1 MNRRISMAFDGIVIA
16 GLVHELNQTI
26 LNTKI
31 SKIAQPENDELLL
44 TCKGSSGQFR
54 VSISANASLPFL
66 YLTDT
71 NKTSPLQAP
80 TFCMVLRKHIANGR
94 IISITQP
101 HMERIIHLKIEHLN
115 EMGDICHKTLV
126 IELMGKH
133 SNIIFCDEDGTM
145 IDSIKHVSSAVSS
158 LREVLP
164 GRPYF
169 IPATQEDKFNAMTM
183 DATQICD
190 AIKAKPMSICKAI
203 YTTFTGVSPLVAS
216 ELAYRA
222 GMDADQSLLACT
234 DDEIHHLS
242 NHIAWFF
249 DEIRHNEFHPVIVRK
264 DKRPI
269 EFSAIELTMYQD
281 YEMEHMESISQMLEV
296 FYAERNI
303 YNRIHQK
310 SADLRKIVTTALER
324 NQKKYQL
331 QQKQQKDAEKRE
343 KYKLYGELI
352 NVYGYNT
359 VLGMSDDELSLNIVK
374 CWNEFVMLT
383 EKQSVGLV
391 MDPLAA
397 EERKGRNIFS
407 YFMPSSAK
415 KFTVAF
421 LYPKSPDTSD
431 WIYAHD
437 LGRNYL
443 EETFPDQMKTIC
455 VNDVTEER
463 TEQVLNDVIRQGADI
478 IFEVAPQ
485 MMKDSLKVAVDH
497 PDVKILNCSLNT
509 SHKYIRTY
517 YARMYEAKFLSGMI
531 AGALAENDR
540 IAYIA
545 DYPIYG
551 MIANINAFA
560 LGASFTNPRARIYLA
575 WSTSENY
582 DRERFLKDNN
592 IQVVSDQD
600 MITPR
605 DPGRQF
611 GLYECSEDGRK
622 LNLVMPLW
630 NWGVFY
636 EKMIQSILAGSYQ
649 SEENSEGRAL
659 NYWWGMSA
667 GVIDLICSKN
677 VPTGVKRLVDHLKSD
692 IKKGDIVPFYGE
704 IRAQDG
710 TLKNKKDKAMKP
722 EAIMEM
728 DWLTDNVIGEIPTM
742 GELRAEAR
750 PVVQIKGVEEKMK

>member
-1 MNRRISMAFDGIVIA
+1 MEFNS
-16 GLVHELNQTI
+16 LVNHF
-26 LNTKI
+26 TK
-31 SKIAQPENDELLL
+31 AYE
-44 TCKGSSGQFR
+44 FR
-54 VSISANASLPFL
+54 G
-66 YLTDT
+66 
-71 NKTSPLQAP
+71 
-80 TFCMVLRKHIANGR
+80 GR
-94 IISITQP
+94 
-101 HMERIIHLKIEHLN
+101 
-115 EMGDICHKTLV
+115 
-126 IELMGKH
+126 
-133 SNIIFCDEDGTM
+133 
-145 IDSIKHVSSAVSS
+145 
-158 LREVLP
+158 
-164 GRPYF
+164 
-169 IPATQEDKFNAMTM
+169 
-183 DATQICD
+183 
-190 AIKAKPMSICKAI
+190 
-203 YTTFTGVSPLVAS
+203 
-216 ELAYRA
+216 
-222 GMDADQSLLACT
+222 
-234 DDEIHHLS
+234 
-242 NHIAWFF
+242 
-249 DEIRHNEFHPVIVRK
+249 
-264 DKRPI
+264 KRPI
-269 EFSAIELTMYQD
+269 RVGDALTA
-281 YEMEHMESISQMLEV
+281 
-296 FYAERNI
+296 F
-303 YNRIHQK
+303 
-310 SADLRKIVTTALER
+310 
-324 NQKKYQL
+324 
-331 QQKQQKDAEKRE
+331 
-343 KYKLYGELI
+343 I

-397 EERKGRNIFS
+397 EERKGRSIFS
-407 YFMPSSAK
+407 YFMPSTAK

-677 VPTGVKRLVDHLKSD
+677 VPTGV
-692 IKKGDIVPFYGE
+692 
-704 IRAQDG
+704 
-710 TLKNKKDKAMKP
+710 
-722 EAIMEM
+722 
-728 DWLTDNVIGEIPTM
+728 
-742 GELRAEAR
+742 
-750 PVVQIKGVEEKMK
+750 

>member
-1 MNRRISMAFDGIVIA
+1 MTR
-16 GLVHELNQTI
+16 
-26 LNTKI
+26 KI
-31 SKIAQPENDELLL
+31 PKYSE
-44 TCKGSSGQFR
+44 
-54 VSISANASLPFL
+54 
-66 YLTDT
+66 
-71 NKTSPLQAP
+71 
-80 TFCMVLRKHIANGR
+80 
-94 IISITQP
+94 
-101 HMERIIHLKIEHLN
+101 
-115 EMGDICHKTLV
+115 
-126 IELMGKH
+126 
-133 SNIIFCDEDGTM
+133 DEDVKLYYEYM
-145 IDSIKHVSSAVSS
+145 
-158 LREVLP
+158 
-164 GRPYF
+164 
-169 IPATQEDKFNAMTM
+169 KFN
-183 DATQICD
+183 QI
-190 AIKAKPMSICKAI
+190 S
-203 YTTFTGVSPLVAS
+203 GL
-216 ELAYRA
+216 
-222 GMDADQSLLACT
+222 
-234 DDEIHHLS
+234 
-242 NHIAWFF
+242 N
-249 DEIRHNEFHPVIVRK
+249 N
-264 DKRPI
+264 I
-269 EFSAIELTMYQD
+269 EFSKIGMVDKLLALMGSTAIWDADTRMEFNSLVNHFTKAYEFRGGRKLPIRVGDALTA
-281 YEMEHMESISQMLEV
+281 
-296 FYAERNI
+296 F
-303 YNRIHQK
+303 
-310 SADLRKIVTTALER
+310 
-324 NQKKYQL
+324 
-331 QQKQQKDAEKRE
+331 
-343 KYKLYGELI
+343 I

>member
-115 EMGDICHKTLV
+115 EMGDLCHKTLV

-133 SNIIFCDEDGTM
+133 SNIIFCDEDGTI

-234 DDEIHHLS
+234 DDEIHHLA

-397 EERKGRNIFS
+397 EERKGRSIFS

-582 DRERFLKDNN
+582 DRERFLKDNH